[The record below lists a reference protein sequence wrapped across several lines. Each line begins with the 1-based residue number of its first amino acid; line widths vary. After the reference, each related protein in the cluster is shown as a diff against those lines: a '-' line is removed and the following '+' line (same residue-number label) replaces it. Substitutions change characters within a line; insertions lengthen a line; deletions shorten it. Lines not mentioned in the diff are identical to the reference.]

1 MLWSEL
7 CLIESLVRYPQAE
20 ITSGVL
26 VTSEVLILNK
36 RAIVIGADSAVTTS
50 GGEHPRYSKSANKIF
65 ELSKHG
71 NVAAAIYGS
80 ASVDTVPWE
89 VALKLFR
96 AHIDGAKFNTLAE
109 YGAALFAYLSSN
121 NKIFPT
127 EKRKGWITDQ
137 FDNANKLLLQEA
149 QVYEKGIFDENIPLA
164 DRTVMWGRAANK
176 LDQLLTARGM
186 HQSLSQASLDAVLAD
201 INTWERRAAEQMA
214 LVPAFEGVNPT
225 QLAEMGHRLRYC
237 APSMLL
243 GSTGVVVAG
252 YGEDQ
257 IYPAYEQYDV
267 LGHIGDEL
275 CHEKT
280 STYEV
285 DRDGTAMIQP
295 LAQTSMIDM
304 FTDGFGSSLASIIG
318 TQSREALSSVFKQLA
333 AAGVEVDPALAAS
346 ITDNCHSSFTN
357 EWKAENWKRNFHPL
371 LSVIQSLSI
380 PEMAHLAES
389 LLGLESLKERVTSPS
404 ESVGGPIDV
413 AAITKTEGLVWIKRK
428 HYFEPDLNLRYATR
442 LSRSLD

>member
-1 MLWSEL
+1 
-7 CLIESLVRYPQAE
+7 
-20 ITSGVL
+20 

-71 NVAAAIYGS
+71 NVASAIYGS
-80 ASVDTVPWE
+80 AAVDTVPWE

-96 AHIDGAKFNTLAE
+96 AHLDGAKFATLSE
-109 YGAALFAYLSSN
+109 YGAALFAYLNSN
-121 NKIFPT
+121 NKLFPAT
-127 EKRKGWITDQ
+127 KRKEWIANQ
-137 FDNANKLLLQEA
+137 FDNAIKLVLQEA
-149 QVYEKGIFDENIPLA
+149 QGIENGIFDASVSAN
-164 DRTVMWGRAANK
+164 DRAVMWGSAAAK
-176 LDQLLTARGM
+176 LDQLLTVRGI
-186 HQSLSQASLDAVLAD
+186 HQSLSKVRLDEILAD
-201 INTWERRAAEQMA
+201 LNTWSQRAAEQIA
-214 LVPAFEGVNPT
+214 VVPAFEGVIPT
-225 QLAEMGHRLRYC
+225 QLAELGHRLRYC
-237 APSMLL
+237 APSMVL

-257 IYPAYEQYDV
+257 IYPAYEQYEV
-267 LGHIGDEL
+267 LGHVGDEL

-285 DRDGTAMIQP
+285 DRDGVAMIQP

-318 TQSREALSSVFKQLA
+318 TQSRKAIDNVFNQLLA
-333 AAGVEVDPALAAS
+333 EGIAVDPALATA
-346 ITDNCHSSFTN
+346 IANNCHGEFTR
-357 EWKAENWKRNFHPL
+357 EWKAENWRHNFHPL

-380 PEMAHLAES
+380 AEMAHLAES

-413 AAITKTEGLVWIKRK
+413 ATITKTEGLVWIKRK
-428 HYFEPDLNLRYATR
+428 HYFEPDLNLRYAAR
-442 LSRSLD
+442 LNRSLD

>member
-1 MLWSEL
+1 M
-7 CLIESLVRYPQAE
+7 
-20 ITSGVL
+20 
-26 VTSEVLILNK
+26 TSEVLILNK

-80 ASVDTVPWE
+80 AAVDTVPWE

-96 AHIDGAKFNTLAE
+96 AHLDGAKFNTLAE
-109 YGAALFAYLSSN
+109 YGSALLSYLGAN
-121 NKIFPT
+121 NKLFPA
-127 EKRKGWITDQ
+127 EKRKKWITEQ
-137 FDNANKLLLQEA
+137 FDIAIKRLLQEA
-149 QVYEKGIFDENIPLA
+149 QALESGIFKESITPKD
-164 DRTVMWGRAANK
+164 RAAIWNEVAVK
-176 LDQLLTARGM
+176 LDQLLSKKGI
-186 HQSLSQASLDAVLAD
+186 HASLTEARLAEVLAD
-201 INTWERRAAEQMA
+201 IETWSQRAAEQIA
-214 LVPAFEGVNPT
+214 VVPEFEGVDPG
-225 QLAEMGHRLRYC
+225 QLAAMGHRLRYC
-237 APSMLL
+237 APSMVL
-243 GSTGVVVAG
+243 GNTGVVVAG

-257 IYPAYEQYDV
+257 IYPAYEQYEV
-267 LGHIGDEL
+267 FGHVGDEL
-275 CHEKT
+275 CHGKT
-280 STYEV
+280 SSYEV

-295 LAQTSMIDM
+295 LAKTSMIDM

-318 TQSREALSSVFKQLA
+318 AQSRNALNNVFQQLA
-333 AAGVEVDPALAAS
+333 TEGIEVDPILAEN
-346 ITDNCHSSFTN
+346 ITNNCHSSFTN
-357 EWKAENWKRNFHPL
+357 EWKAENWRRNFHPL

-428 HYFEPDLNLRYATR
+428 HYFEPDLNLRYAAR
-442 LSRSLD
+442 LNRSLD

>member
-1 MLWSEL
+1 M
-7 CLIESLVRYPQAE
+7 
-20 ITSGVL
+20 
-26 VTSEVLILNK
+26 TSEVLILNK

-80 ASVDTVPWE
+80 ASLDGVPWE

-96 AHIDGAKFNTLAE
+96 AHIDGAKFNTLSE

-121 NKIFPT
+121 NKLFPI
-127 EKRKGWITDQ
+127 EKRKSWITEQ
-137 FDNANKLLLQEA
+137 FDNAIKILLQEA
-149 QVYEKGIFDENIPLA
+149 QVYEEGIFDADVPPA
-164 DRTVMWGRAANK
+164 DRAVMWAGAAVK
-176 LDQLLTARGM
+176 LDQLLSDRGI
-186 HQSLSQASLDAVLAD
+186 HPSLSQ
-201 INTWERRAAEQMA
+201 ERLGEVITDLEIWVQRAAEQIA
-214 LVPAFEGVNPT
+214 VVPILEGINPA
-225 QLAEMGHRLRYC
+225 QLAELGHRLRYC
-237 APSMLL
+237 APFMVL
-243 GSTGVVVAG
+243 GNTGVVVAG

-257 IYPAYEQYDV
+257 IYPAYEQYEV
-267 LGHIGDEL
+267 LGHVGDEL
-275 CHEKT
+275 CHQKT

-318 TQSREALSSVFKQLA
+318 TQSRNAIGSVFERLA
-333 AAGVEVDPALAAS
+333 AAGIEVDPALAAN
-346 ITDNCHSSFTN
+346 ITDSCHRSFTN

-428 HYFEPDLNLRYATR
+428 HYFEPDLNLRYAAR